1 MQTFRWDLVVTD
13 KKFIVTYTIVIQGVT
28 DLQAENEDEALD
40 IVEGWDISDF
50 GDFNINSSEV
60 DLDFEIEESQEK

>member
-1 MQTFRWDLVVTD
+1 MTD

>member
-1 MQTFRWDLVVTD
+1 VTD